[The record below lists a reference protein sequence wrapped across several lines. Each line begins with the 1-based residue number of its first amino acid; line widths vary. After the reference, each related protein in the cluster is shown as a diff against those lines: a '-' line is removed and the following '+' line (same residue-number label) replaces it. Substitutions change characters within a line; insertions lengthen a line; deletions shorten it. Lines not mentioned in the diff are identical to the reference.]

1 MEGKT
6 LLRKLERYKYPLLV
20 LLLGLLLM
28 LLPTGGGRERP
39 EESVGALL
47 EQALGCTEGVGR
59 VRVIVSENGAVIV
72 CDGAGKAAVRL
83 DILHAVASCTGFGA
97 DQITV
102 LKMS

>member
-1 MEGKT
+1 MEQLK
-6 LLRKLERYKYPLLV
+6 KLGRFKYPLLV
-20 LLLGLLLM
+20 LLFGLLLM
-28 LLPTGGGRERP
+28 LLPQGGGRETA
-39 EESVGALL
+39 EESVAVRL

-59 VRVIVSENGAVIV
+59 VRVIVSDNGAVIV

-97 DQITV
+97 DKITV